1 MNDIKR
7 LGFDNWFNDKVDLS
21 KTNVLKIAR
30 VISVSK
36 KTQWLGWVA
45 QYGQLPGT
53 SVTKTILNIY
63 YYVFCGCFVSYK
75 VLIGL
80 K

>member
-1 MNDIKR
+1 MSNIEK
-7 LGFDNWFNDKVDLS
+7 LGFDSWFKDKIDLS
-21 KTNVLKIAR
+21 KPDNFTIIR